1 MKYRLITLVALAS
14 LSSLNAQINGPVT
27 IHNPTDIKLQTKIN
41 ASSLAD
47 QWAEAFKV
55 FKATPGVNLEI
66 VTSKDGLILTLDN
79 IHTLKTTE
87 AITEGGNLL
96 YAVQRIGNRDYTVVL
111 DPRQIRY
118 IRQVKAD

>member
-1 MKYRLITLVALAS
+1 MTYRLITLVALVS

-27 IHNPTDIKLQTKIN
+27 IHNPSEIELQTKIN
-41 ASSLAD
+41 ASSLAE

-55 FKATPGVNLEI
+55 FKTTPGVHLEI

-79 IHTLKTTE
+79 IHTLKTTSS
-87 AITEGGNLL
+87 ITEGGNLL